1 MWFCC
6 ETLSFKFQ
14 AINGRALHWNLPQVC
29 LCFLDFNSLCRQIN
43 KQTNTYSHTITTNWQ
58 VWWRLS
64 HLLFLARSFSFLF
77 PFSIL
82 VSILVACCLLFAA
95 GYWNES
101 GSRDEQIVWSASGSK
116 RRRRKAVPRGSE
128 YDCNETRD
136 GPQTTCNN
144 TTLTCEPPTE
154 PPATSNG
161 FWLAF
166 ISNKSGLS
174 RVG

>member
-64 HLLFLARSFSFLF
+64 HLLFLARSFSFFHSQFSSLSSSLAAYCSLQDIETKAAHATSKLF
-77 PFSIL
+77 DLQVAASEGGGKQCREEANMIATRQETGPKPLATTQHWL
-82 VSILVACCLLFAA
+82 VSHQLSHLRQATDSDWLL
-95 GYWNES
+95 S
-101 GSRDEQIVWSASGSK
+101 PI
-116 RRRRKAVPRGSE
+116 KA
-128 YDCNETRD
+128 D
-136 GPQTTCNN
+136 
-144 TTLTCEPPTE
+144 
-154 PPATSNG
+154 
-161 FWLAF
+161 
-166 ISNKSGLS
+166 
-174 RVG
+174 

>member
-43 KQTNTYSHTITTNWQ
+43 KQTNKHI
-58 VWWRLS
+58 LS
-64 HLLFLARSFSFLF
+64 HNNNKLTSLVATFSFVVLSLFFLLF

-116 RRRRKAVPRGSE
+116 RTRRKAMPRGSE